1 MNTDEPYILNNVP
14 EIKNAYTKLYEMV
27 NEYNLLER
35 GARAAYLGTVMTW
48 VMRERNIL
56 EGGTGVQA
64 ASTISI
70 NQQT

>member
-1 MNTDEPYILNNVP
+1 MNADVPYIPNNVP

-27 NEYNLLER
+27 NEYNLLEA

-56 EGGTGVQA
+56 EGGTGA
-64 ASTISI
+64 TPSSI
-70 NQQT
+70 KAE